1 DLVTNGSGA
10 AGAWWWALACAAAAG
25 LAAAAE
31 TWIPALAQPAE
42 ERRWRTRVARRTH
55 ADDIDT
61 DVSTGERISRA
72 SEEVERF
79 AHYRATFLGPLV
91 AGAVVPLVVLV
102 TIAVSISWGVS
113 LVLAV
118 GSALAPVIIA
128 MFLAKMRSSSGR
140 YRAVAGRLT
149 GMFLE
154 TMRVRHTMRM
164 LGAVPSRRGVLAR
177 QTRALPDE
185 VMALLRRNQE
195 RKSVV

>member
-1 DLVTNGSGA
+1 HSAARDNGASMVLRMLRDVPASGWILVAFSALRAVFLAGAALQIAHGIDLVTNGSGA

-118 GSALAPVIIA
+118 G
-128 MFLAKMRSSSGR
+128 
-140 YRAVAGRLT
+140 
-149 GMFLE
+149 
-154 TMRVRHTMRM
+154 
-164 LGAVPSRRGVLAR
+164 
-177 QTRALPDE
+177 
-185 VMALLRRNQE
+185 
-195 RKSVV
+195 